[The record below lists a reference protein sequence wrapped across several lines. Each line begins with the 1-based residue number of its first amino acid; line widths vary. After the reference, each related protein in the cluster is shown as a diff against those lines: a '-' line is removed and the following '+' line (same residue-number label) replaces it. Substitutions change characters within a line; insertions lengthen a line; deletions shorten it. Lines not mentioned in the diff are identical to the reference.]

1 MACDVKR
8 RCLFMG
14 APGAG
19 KGTYGK
25 IMSPLLNVENIAIG
39 DIIRS
44 EIKNKTDDGMKCK
57 VLTESSI
64 IIIYI

>member
-1 MACDVKR
+1 
-8 RCLFMG
+8 MG

-57 VLTESSI
+57 VFEILFSI
-64 IIIYI
+64 IISIDVQ